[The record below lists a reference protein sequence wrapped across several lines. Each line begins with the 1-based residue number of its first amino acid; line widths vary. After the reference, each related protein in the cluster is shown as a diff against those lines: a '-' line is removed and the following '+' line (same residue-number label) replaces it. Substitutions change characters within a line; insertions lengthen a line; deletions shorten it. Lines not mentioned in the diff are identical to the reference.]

1 MYAQF
6 KELSSSCVD
15 VLVLCFAEMSWNL
28 IIPLFPWYCSKK
40 ALLSKFL
47 SVRISGNIFNMV
59 ETEYYKSR
67 SLIIRW
73 AGYFYLFNLLLCL
86 LVSLRYLNSIDIP
99 DGFFIHVFTV
109 IAFIGHFSSI
119 ALVPMLLTIICALLL
134 PKRAFV
140 AAVCVTLFSFLV
152 LFIAIDTMVFPLY
165 KFHINGMVIHLL
177 LGGAAGDIFQFSFK
191 DWFVAIF
198 VAICIIAAELIGSA
212 FIWKSVVR
220 RERRFF
226 GIATAVVLLLI
237 FFAQNF
243 VYSLAEFSRFTP
255 ITIHRQYLPFYRPL
269 TMKKFIG
276 RHMGFFGLFGI
287 SGKIGSDEPEV
298 GTGAAGGYIHYPLS
312 EPVCKPH
319 SKRMNIIL
327 IVVDSWR
334 ADAFT
339 REITP
344 NIDSFAEKSWNF
356 SNHHSGGNATRSGI
370 MSIFYGIPAI
380 HNFWMNLLH
389 ERKGP
394 VLVHQML
401 EQGYEV
407 EVCASASIKSPEFNL
422 TVFSEV
428 KDIRL
433 TTPGKTTSERDLFI
447 TREFMDF
454 LKVRRTEDR
463 PFFAFL
469 FYDSPHAYNFPPEY
483 KAPFTPFSDG
493 ISRSTLTNDTDP
505 APYFN
510 MYKNSVH
517 FVDHEIG
524 KVLKALEKSGLADNS
539 IIIITADH
547 GEEFNDNNK
556 NFWGHGSNFT
566 SAQIHVPLIIQWPG
580 RGKRTFV
587 HETSHYDIVPTLMKD
602 AFGCDSEFS
611 GYTTGSHLLD
621 EKERPYL
628 IIGGYYDYAIKEPGQ
643 INIVTDGM
651 LQVKDYKWKDI
662 PGSVPNREILL
673 DSINKLGKFL
683 K

>member
-1 MYAQF
+1 
-6 KELSSSCVD
+6 
-15 VLVLCFAEMSWNL
+15 
-28 IIPLFPWYCSKK
+28 
-40 ALLSKFL
+40 
-47 SVRISGNIFNMV
+47 MV
-59 ETEYYKSR
+59 ETEHYKSR
-67 SLIIRW
+67 RYIIRW

-99 DGFFIHVFTV
+99 NGIFIHIFTV
-109 IAFIGHFSSI
+109 LAFIGHFSSV
-119 ALVPMLLTIICALLL
+119 ALVPYLLAIVCTAFL
-134 PKRAFV
+134 PKRLLISSI
-140 AAVCVTLFSFLV
+140 CIILYSFLV

-198 VAICIIAAELIGSA
+198 VAICIISAELIGSA
-212 FIWKSVVR
+212 FIWKYAVR
-220 RERRFF
+220 REARFF
-226 GIATAVVLLLI
+226 GIATAVSLLLI

-243 VYSLAEFSRFTP
+243 VYSLAEFSRYTP

-276 RHMGFFGLFGI
+276 KHVGFFGLFGI
-287 SGKIGSDEPEV
+287 SGKVGSDEPEV
-298 GTGAAGGYIHYPLS
+298 GTGAAGGFIRYPLS

-319 SKRMNIIL
+319 SKRLNIIM

-339 REITP
+339 SDITP
-344 NIDSFAEKSWNF
+344 NINSISQKSWKF
-356 SNHHSGGNATRSGI
+356 DNHHSGGNATRSGI

-401 EQGYEV
+401 KQDYEV
-407 EVCASASIKSPEFNL
+407 KVCASASIKSPEFNL

-428 KDIRL
+428 KNIRL
-433 TTPGKTTSERDLFI
+433 TTPGNTTIERDLFI
-447 TREFMDF
+447 TREFIDF
-454 LKVRRTEDR
+454 LKVRGTEER

-469 FYDSPHAYNFPPEY
+469 FYDSPHAYNVPPDY
-483 KAPFTPFSDG
+483 NAPFKPYADT

-505 APYFN
+505 TPYFN
-510 MYKNSVH
+510 SYKNSVH
-517 FVDHEIG
+517 FVDQEVG
-524 KVLKALEKSGLADNS
+524 KVLNALEKSGLTDNS

-547 GEEFNDNNK
+547 GEEFNDNKK

-566 SAQIHVPLIIQWPG
+566 SAQIHVPLVIHWPG

-611 GYTTGSHLLD
+611 GYTTGTHLLD
-621 EKERPYL
+621 EKKRPYL
-628 IIGGYYDYAIKEPGQ
+628 IIGGYYEYAIREPAH
-643 INIVTDGM
+643 INVITDGM
-651 LQVKDYKWKDI
+651 LQVKDYRWVDV
-662 PGSVPNREILL
+662 PGSVPTREILL
-673 DSINKLGKFL
+673 DSTNKLRMFL